1 MLYHSRQSKLS
12 KKVLDLAT
20 YRNQLVL
27 LPFFVCTMY
36 HPERVKVHVR
46 HSNARKIMMYDTKW
60 QGMHCNNYDLVLQL
74 TYFYSSRKLGLKKH
88 YCFRMVSLQR
98 LAITLPSLAASFLL
112 QKAITF
118 HALNSSREYITLS
131 QWRWRCCCFFP

>member
-74 TYFYSSRKLGLKKH
+74 TYFYSSRK
-88 YCFRMVSLQR
+88 F
-98 LAITLPSLAASFLL
+98 
-112 QKAITF
+112 
-118 HALNSSREYITLS
+118 
-131 QWRWRCCCFFP
+131 